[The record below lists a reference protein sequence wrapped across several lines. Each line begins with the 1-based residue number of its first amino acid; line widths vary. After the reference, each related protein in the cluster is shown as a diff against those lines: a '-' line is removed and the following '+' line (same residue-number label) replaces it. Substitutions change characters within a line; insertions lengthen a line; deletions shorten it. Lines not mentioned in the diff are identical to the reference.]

1 MTDNVQPLHGTSTP
15 SLPEV
20 EPSPVAAG
28 STTSATHSAGVSADL
43 PDASTK
49 NPMPVWFIGLV
60 IAIVLIM
67 SGGAYVGYLV
77 LIDQLSLPGA
87 QSASLA
93 TPAAPP
99 IPPVQTSNSKTQD
112 VPPSKGTPEPQ
123 YQINI
128 TPPVAETSV
137 SAIPKAP
144 SFERAVV
151 APTPIN
157 VEATPTFGKKEQHK
171 RVSLPAML
179 EANTQE
185 VLSEHSERLLA
196 LEGMAAE
203 HAEVIALMKEEL
215 RSTKRQVIAT
225 DQSIEKVIRRI
236 DGLTGKAENA
246 TASNRSAIAKRAS
259 ALPFKPLSYRT
270 FGEQISVRVRSP
282 LQKARSLR
290 IGQALSGWRLLLS
303 LIPISEPTRPY

>member
-1 MTDNVQPLHGTSTP
+1 
-15 SLPEV
+15 
-20 EPSPVAAG
+20 
-28 STTSATHSAGVSADL
+28 
-43 PDASTK
+43 
-49 NPMPVWFIGLV
+49 MPAWFMALV
-60 IAIVLIM
+60 IAIVLMM

-77 LIDQLSLPGA
+77 LTDQLSLPGA
-87 QSASLA
+87 QSASLT

-99 IPPVQTSNSKTQD
+99 ISTVQTSNAKTQD
-112 VPPSKGTPEPQ
+112 IPPSAATPEPQ

-128 TPPVAETSV
+128 TPPITEVGV

-144 SFERAVV
+144 AFERAVV
-151 APTPIN
+151 APIPIN
-157 VEATPTFGKKEQHK
+157 VEATPTFGTKEQHK

-179 EANTQE
+179 EASTQE

-225 DQSIEKVIRRI
+225 DRNIAKAIQRI
-236 DGLTGKAENA
+236 DGLTGKAEKA

-290 IGQALSGWRLLLS
+290 IGQALSGWRLLSADPVARTAVFLNVTS
-303 LIPISEPTRPY
+303 FKKQEVTL